1 MCALVTGVQTCALPI
16 YPLFEEASMGET
28 RALLVMK
35 DGEIIAERYG
45 AGFDSESRLIS
56 WSIAKSITAVL
67 AGLMVSDGR
76 LVLDAPAPVPAWRQP
91 GAPRGE
97 ITLRQLLHM
106 TSGLEHLASGEPV

>member
-1 MCALVTGVQTCALPI
+1 
-16 YPLFEEASMGET
+16 
-28 RALLVMK
+28 MK

-56 WSIAKSITAVL
+56 WSIAKGITAVL

-76 LVLDAPAPVPAWRQP
+76 LVLDAPAPVPAWSQP
-91 GAPRGE
+91 GDPRGE

-106 TSGLEHLASGEPV
+106 SSGLVHLESGDPFYCCDTVRILFFSCEKCKNCRVSFLSK